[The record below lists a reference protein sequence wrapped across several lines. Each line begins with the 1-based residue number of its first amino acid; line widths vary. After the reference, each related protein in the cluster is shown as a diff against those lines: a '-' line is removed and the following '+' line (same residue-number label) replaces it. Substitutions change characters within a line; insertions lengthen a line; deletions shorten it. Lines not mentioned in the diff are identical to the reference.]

1 MNPIQPSQ
9 SAADLPAASR
19 ASGDDARDAAASISD
34 ALDQA
39 VAQLQAAAG
48 RAPGNRE
55 PAPRTIDSSPANSSP
70 TRLQYA
76 NEPAIAGQHPIDA
89 KATLDLIESMCSS
102 DDRRLAVEKLVR
114 AIAPPGT
121 SSVVRAGLGNSNLKQ
136 LFDSRLGWIGTGSAL
151 FDQVAATWAGR
162 PSRNTDKLEPDSK
175 VETFTLVEPGI
186 DSDSEK
192 AMTNASRCQVWIH
205 NDSAAIRWIQ
215 PVRETLASVL
225 FSRPTR
231 RIPFVSGNGFNSA
244 KAKAWIAGG
253 ALLAAV
259 ALAWPV
265 HYPVA
270 ATVSVE
276 TLSGRYVAVPFNAR
290 LLEVQVKPGQQV
302 SAGQPLLQLD
312 GRPLRIELETLET
325 ELQQA
330 VKEHNAALASRRIAD
345 AQQAMLEQK
354 KKQRNID
361 LVNDRLQR
369 LSVTSP
375 IDGVVLCSDL
385 KRLVGSPLELG
396 QTLIEVAA
404 MDAVAVE
411 LEIPEYEI
419 GFISKGMDTRIKID
433 ALGGQ
438 SLHLPLD
445 EIYPAAELRND
456 QNVFVGRVEVA
467 NQDGKLR
474 PGMKGKAVAYG
485 PIRPWIWSWVRG
497 AVERMLWTIGY

>member
-1 MNPIQPSQ
+1 
-9 SAADLPAASR
+9 
-19 ASGDDARDAAASISD
+19 
-34 ALDQA
+34 
-39 VAQLQAAAG
+39 
-48 RAPGNRE
+48 
-55 PAPRTIDSSPANSSP
+55 
-70 TRLQYA
+70 
-76 NEPAIAGQHPIDA
+76 
-89 KATLDLIESMCSS
+89 
-102 DDRRLAVEKLVR
+102 
-114 AIAPPGT
+114 
-121 SSVVRAGLGNSNLKQ
+121 
-136 LFDSRLGWIGTGSAL
+136 LGWIGNGSAL
-151 FDQVAATWAGR
+151 FEQVAATWAGR

-175 VETFTLVEPGI
+175 VETFTLLQPGI
-186 DSDSEK
+186 DPSSK
-192 AMTNASRCQVWIH
+192 TAMAGAMRCQVWVH

-215 PVRETLASVL
+215 PVREMLASVL
-225 FSRPTR
+225 FSRPAL
-231 RIPFVSGNGFNSA
+231 RIPLLSGNGISSA

-253 ALLAAV
+253 VLVAAAALV
-259 ALAWPV
+259 WPV

-276 TLSGRYVAVPFNAR
+276 TLSGRYVAMPFDAR
-290 LLEVQVKPGQQV
+290 LLEVQVKPGQHV

-354 KKQRNID
+354 KKQRSID
-361 LVNDRLQR
+361 LVKDRLRR

-375 IDGVVLCSDL
+375 IAGVVLSGDL

-396 QTLIEVAA
+396 QTLVEVAA

-411 LEIPEYEI
+411 LEIPEHEI
-419 GFISKGMDTRIKID
+419 GFITKGMDTRIKID

-438 SLHLPLD
+438 SLHLPLG

-456 QNVFVGRVEVA
+456 QNVFVGRIEVA

-497 AVERMLWTIGY
+497 AVERLLWTVGY